1 MENRSFEG
9 TNDKPCVAEM
19 SLISSAFLI
28 CLYAVSSM
36 TCLFGNCVVLLAIYQ
51 TKTLRT
57 VSNFFIASLAVADI
71 SVGFFMNPILISKA
85 ALNIWQGNHWLS
97 KLADF
102 MWIQTT
108 TSSTFNLCSV
118 SIDRYVA
125 ITAVFKYHRIMTR
138 KKCFAAL
145 TLIWLF
151 SFLFASVRLFIDNS
165 ADLPRLWISTTVLT
179 VIIPLFLIGFCYL
192 KIYCAARTQIKK
204 IAERKISA
212 EEARLSA
219 MNRKAAWTA
228 GIVIFLFVVMW
239 LPSFLASCIELTT
252 ANRCKK
258 LEVDYAWFW
267 LAFLCFC
274 SSAVNPWVYTIRVP
288 EFKNT
293 LRRILSRKR
302 MSRELS
308 RSIAASFR
316 NSKSNP
322 SAL

>member
-1 MENRSFEG
+1 
-9 TNDKPCVAEM
+9 M

-71 SVGFFMNPILISKA
+71 SVGFFMNPILICKA

-108 TSSTFNLCSV
+108 TSTTFNLCSV

-145 TLIWLF
+145 TLI
-151 SFLFASVRLFIDNS
+151 FLV
-165 ADLPRLWISTTVLT
+165 
-179 VIIPLFLIGFCYL
+179 
-192 KIYCAARTQIKK
+192 
-204 IAERKISA
+204 
-212 EEARLSA
+212 
-219 MNRKAAWTA
+219 
-228 GIVIFLFVVMW
+228 
-239 LPSFLASCIELTT
+239 
-252 ANRCKK
+252 
-258 LEVDYAWFW
+258 
-267 LAFLCFC
+267 CFC
-274 SSAVNPWVYTIRVP
+274 ETFHRQLSGSS
-288 EFKNT
+288 KT
-293 LRRILSRKR
+293 LDFNYSLNSYHSTLSHRILLPENLLRGKDADQ
-302 MSRELS
+302 E
-308 RSIAASFR
+308 
-316 NSKSNP
+316 NC
-322 SAL
+322 